1 MSGRYTYKTNKGAA
15 LLFNIVFL
23 VLCIASVAAY
33 FMFPLWKAEVSY
45 EMTAEQIKEILAE
58 SDEVSEEIADELAGK
73 TLTVTLGLTLQTS
86 SFVSSYSQSGKEIID
101 ELIDDNVDSLVEN
114 LSAFVEEMMPVAVK
128 AAAKKEARDA
138 LKEATG
144 SDEFKDPENVDAQ
157 LDKVVDA
164 LSEENA
170 TVTSVTDAAM
180 EAIENIYVTESGG
193 LPMTEAQKAQ
203 CRENLQNSLKQMA
216 DEDGNISMSDLT
228 AKIILQALN
237 SVTEKT
243 PDDQPLPDTDGN
255 TQNRGG
261 VKIFPVSVFA
271 NAETSGE
278 ESTDGEESGSKD
290 TSGGGASIDKEELK
304 ESLKAQIGDVF
315 DESAMNVVAIIM
327 KAVGGVLI
335 FTFFTWAW
343 VAFKILL
350 RLTSENPTVKLWL
363 PIWLGWLP
371 CLILYIAP
379 KLAMLALNKSAD
391 ATLAGLT
398 ISVASCSVVSL
409 IAAIAMIVLSF
420 PYHALKKRVR
430 DED

>member
-1 MSGRYTYKTNKGAA
+1 M
-15 LLFNIVFL
+15 
-23 VLCIASVAAY
+23 
-33 FMFPLWKAEVSY
+33 
-45 EMTAEQIKEILAE
+45 
-58 SDEVSEEIADELAGK
+58 
-73 TLTVTLGLTLQTS
+73 
-86 SFVSSYSQSGKEIID
+86 
-101 ELIDDNVDSLVEN
+101 
-114 LSAFVEEMMPVAVK
+114 
-128 AAAKKEARDA
+128 
-138 LKEATG
+138 
-144 SDEFKDPENVDAQ
+144 
-157 LDKVVDA
+157 
-164 LSEENA
+164 
-170 TVTSVTDAAM
+170 
-180 EAIENIYVTESGG
+180 
-193 LPMTEAQKAQ
+193 
-203 CRENLQNSLKQMA
+203 
-216 DEDGNISMSDLT
+216 
-228 AKIILQALN
+228 
-237 SVTEKT
+237 
-243 PDDQPLPDTDGN
+243 PDTDGN

-271 NAETSGE
+271 NAETS
-278 ESTDGEESGSKD
+278 GEESGSKD

>member
-23 VLCIASVAAY
+23 VLCVASVAAY
-33 FMFPLWKAEVSY
+33 FMFPLWKAEISY
-45 EMTAEQIKEILAE
+45 EMTAEQIKELLAE
-58 SDEVSEEIADELAGK
+58 DDEVSEEIADELAGK

-128 AAAKKEARDA
+128 AAAKKEARAA

-144 SDEFKDPENVDAQ
+144 SDEFKDPENVDTQ

-164 LSEENA
+164 LTEENA

-193 LPMTEAQKAQ
+193 LPMTEAQKEQ
-203 CRENLQNSLKQMA
+203 CRENVQNSLKQMA

-255 TQNRGG
+255 TQNRSGL
-261 VKIFPVSVFA
+261 KFAPVSVFA
-271 NAETSGE
+271 SAETGGE
-278 ESTDGEESGSKD
+278 ESAGGASESGD
-290 TSGGGASIDKEELK
+290 TSGGGTSIDKEAVK

-327 KAVGGVLI
+327 KAVGGVLF

-363 PIWLGWLP
+363 PIWLGWIP
-371 CLILYIAP
+371 CLILYVAP
-379 KLAMLALNKSAD
+379 KLAMFALNKTAD